1 MRVRKEVIVKV
12 FADVPIGPSINIENW
27 LDKSYVLKI
36 KANGD
41 ERECELEANRHVETG
56 KLFPKDAEYD
66 RMIIEIWPKENES
79 CINRPR
85 LLG

>member
-36 KANGD
+36 KKLMGMREGANWKRIG
-41 ERECELEANRHVETG
+41 
-56 KLFPKDAEYD
+56 
-66 RMIIEIWPKENES
+66 M
-79 CINRPR
+79 
-85 LLG
+85 